1 MKIKTGCFKIGVISA
16 VLLILVGALSYADNF
31 AGLGKETDKIPLMG
45 SVLTGTLPNGLRY
58 YILENRRPENRAHLA
73 LVVNAGSVLET
84 EDERG
89 FAHFTEH
96 LAFNGTARFPNLE
109 LIDYLRSLGMRFGAD
124 ANAYTSYN
132 ETVYHFDVPVETVNG
147 AKRIPDKALAIL
159 DDWTYAVSFLPE
171 DVESEGKVVLEEL
184 RTRLG
189 AMDRVRKIILPIL
202 FEGSAYAQR
211 EPIGLAHIIENAAP
225 EQVKRFYDRW
235 YTSDNMALI
244 FVGDFDGKALEAEL
258 ADHFNMPAASK
269 PVDRPWHEL
278 PPPKDGNFRVEI
290 ITDPELTASN
300 FTIYYKLNHSSPR
313 GTLGFYRETLI
324 DYLIDAMLTQR
335 FEEAAENPDSYA
347 TGSWGGV
354 WPWAASSRFYSMGTQ
369 PKTDSTEEALR
380 ELLLE
385 KESMRRFGFTQSE
398 LNMAK
403 LNLVAYME
411 KQMSEKD
418 RRESRSF
425 VNGFASNFL
434 IGEDMADIEWE
445 VNAIKLLLEG
455 IGLEETAAVA
465 AEYFSANDCIVILT
479 APQTQADSLPSE
491 DRIKEIFKETEITE
505 ISLREDVSFSAELL
519 ERTPVA
525 GGIISEDTDAQTGVR
540 ILTLSNGAKVILK
553 QTANRNNEIVF
564 YAMAKGGISNAAQD
578 ALVSVRLTAEMMG
591 VSGLGPFTRT
601 ELINKLAGKQVSF
614 SFWNSNYYR
623 GFQGSSTVRDLNT
636 LFEMIHLFFTM
647 PGLDERAVAAMID
660 QYRTTLAHQEDDPQ
674 RAFSRELAR
683 IIYSNHPLSKPL
695 ELEDVDKISIDK
707 AKGYLT
713 QCINPKDYTFVFTG
727 NLDIDEMKEFLSKY
741 IASLPNSYSMNEW
754 TDPQIAFPQAG
765 ETTIYKGKDERSMV
779 YILWQSHGAAD
790 FDEKMNQT
798 AYVLTE
804 YLDIMLTDEIREKLS
819 GVYSISTD
827 AFVSVI
833 PKGEYALSVYFQCSP
848 ARAAELISAVK
859 ERITEFANSQINPD
873 TFNKSREALL
883 MQHDA
888 SIQRNLHIAQ
898 SYANSSVLY
907 DTPLSRLDGRPDVI
921 RSVTAEDV
929 QAFCRELINR
939 GPVQVVLYPE
949 GWE

>member
-1 MKIKTGCFKIGVISA
+1 MKIKTGVI
-16 VLLILVGALSYADNF
+16 LILLLVLARTSAYADNF
-31 AGLGKETDKIPLMG
+31 AGLGKETDIIPLTG
-45 SVLTGTLPNGLRY
+45 SVLTGKLPNGLRY

-84 EDERG
+84 EEERG
-89 FAHFTEH
+89 FAHFVEH
-96 LAFNGTARFPNLE
+96 LAFNGTERFPKLE

-132 ETVYHFDVPVETVNG
+132 ETVYHFDVPVETVDG
-147 AKRIPDKALAIL
+147 VKRIPDRALAIL
-159 DDWTYAVSFLPE
+159 DDWTFAVSFLPE
-171 DVESEGKVVLEEL
+171 DIEGESKVILEEL

-189 AMDRVRKIILPIL
+189 AMDRVRKITLPIL

-211 EPIGLAHIIENAAP
+211 EPIGLAHIIENAAS
-225 EQVKRFYDRW
+225 EQVRRFYDRW

-244 FVGDFDGKALEAEL
+244 FVGDFNGKALEAEL
-258 ADHFNMPAASK
+258 ASHFNMPAASK
-269 PVDRPWHEL
+269 AVNRPRHEL
-278 PPPKDGNFRVEI
+278 PPPKENNFRVEI
-290 ITDPELTASN
+290 ITDPELTSAN
-300 FTIYYKLNHSSPR
+300 FMIYYKLRQSSPR

-324 DYLIDAMLTQR
+324 DYLIDVMLTQR
-335 FEEAAENPDSYA
+335 FEEAAENPDSYT

-354 WPWAASSRFYSMGTQ
+354 WHWAAASRFYSMGTQ

-403 LNLVAYME
+403 LNLVSYME
-411 KQMSEKD
+411 RQLSEKD

-425 VNGFASNFL
+425 VNGFASHFL
-434 IGEDMADIEWE
+434 IGDDMADIEWE

-455 IGLEETAAVA
+455 IGLEETAAA
-465 AEYFSANDCIVILT
+465 AADYFSADDCIVFLI

-505 ISLREDVSFSAELL
+505 ISLREEASFSAELL
-519 ERTPVA
+519 ERTPIA
-525 GGIISEDTDAQTGVR
+525 GGITSEDTDAQTGAH
-540 ILTLSNGAKVILK
+540 ILTLSNGARVILK
-553 QTANRNNEIVF
+553 KTANRNNEIVF
-564 YAMAKGGISNAAQD
+564 YAMARGGISNAAQD
-578 ALVSVRLTAEMMG
+578 AVVSVRLTAEMIG

-623 GFQGSSTVRDLNT
+623 GFQGSSTIRDLNT

-660 QYRTTLAHQEDDPQ
+660 QYRTALAHQDDDPQ
-674 RAFSRELAR
+674 RAFSRELTR
-683 IIYSNHPLSKPL
+683 IIYSNHPLAMPL
-695 ELEDVDKISIDK
+695 ELDDIDKISIDK

-713 QCINPKDYTFVFTG
+713 RCINPKDYTFIFTG
-727 NLDIDEMKEFLSKY
+727 NLDIDEMKELSSKY

-754 TDPQIAFPQAG
+754 TDPQIAFPKAG
-765 ETTIYKGKDERSMV
+765 ETVINKGKDEKSIV
-779 YILWQSHGAAD
+779 YLLWQSQWASD
-790 FDEKMNQT
+790 FNEKNNQT

-819 GVYSISTD
+819 GVYSISAD
-827 AFVSVI
+827 AYISLI
-833 PKGEYALSVYFQCSP
+833 PRGESGLSVYFQCSP

-859 ERITEFANSQINPD
+859 ERITEFADNPVNPD
-873 TFNKSREALL
+873 TFNKAKEALL

-907 DTPLSRLDGRPDVI
+907 NTPLSRLDERPDVI
-921 RSVTAEDV
+921 RSVTPEDV
-929 QAFCRELINR
+929 QAFCLELLA
-939 GPVQVVLYPE
+939 GGLVQVVLYPE